1 MMDELQSLRRDIDA
15 IDRELVELFRRRMD
29 VTARVGA
36 YKRERGIPVL
46 DQERERQVLQNKGKL
61 AGEELRPAAVTLFQ
75 TIMALSRR
83 QQRDMMGQG
92 ADNPG
97 VRRWRDAR
105 DSARRPIPA
114 PRVAYQ
120 GEPGAYSEQAALDFF
135 GADAVTAGLEQFED
149 CFLALREGRTTPC
162 CPSRTAPPGPS
173 GRSTT
178 CSPSTSAI
186 WWGRP
191 R

>member
-46 DQERERQVLQNKGKL
+46 DQERERQVLQNKGEL

-149 CFLALREGRTTPC
+149 CFLALRILNNTG
-162 CPSRTAPPGPS
+162 
-173 GRSTT
+173 
-178 CSPSTSAI
+178 I
-186 WWGRP
+186 L
-191 R
+191 

>member
-1 MMDELQSLRRDIDA
+1 MDELQNLRRDIDA
-15 IDRELVELFRRRMD
+15 IDRELVELFRRRMN

-46 DQERERQVLQNKGKL
+46 DQERERQVLQNKGEL

-83 QQRDMMGQG
+83 QQRDMLGQG

-97 VRRWRDAR
+97 VRRWREAR
-105 DSARRPIPA
+105 DPAPAIP

-120 GEPGAYSEQAALDFF
+120 GSRGVQRA
-135 GADAVTAGLEQFED
+135 GGAGLF
-149 CFLALREGRTTPC
+149 RGGR
-162 CPSRTAPPGPS
+162 GPRRA
-173 GRSTT
+173 G
-178 CSPSTSAI
+178 AV
-186 WWGRP
+186 
-191 R
+191 